1 MHIEKALPEGKHK
14 RVVKGFPQFPE
25 LPPEIR
31 MRIFEY
37 AGVAWG
43 ANNVYITCRRRDQLF
58 QNTTSLFHGAQGL
71 GDSTPGRR
79 IPDCWPYELRASY
92 KLPPLLRTNH
102 EARIAAQKFYKLSF
116 AYQLRHSCGVWFDST
131 RDKLIMGSGGA
142 FEFFKRGAKNTEED
156 RSEQK
161 KVEKTLRYLVIRSL
175 FAHEVIQLCANSHGL
190 ENLNALYLGGTS
202 LFCPGLQSGEGDC
215 FMRAV
220 AGLMGRWKQAVGK
233 GEIARAP
240 EVYTR
245 HSGDFEK
252 RLGLCED
259 EDPDELRLTS
269 KKISIERLN
278 Y

>member
-1 MHIEKALPEGKHK
+1 
-14 RVVKGFPQFPE
+14 
-25 LPPEIR
+25 
-31 MRIFEY
+31 
-37 AGVAWG
+37 
-43 ANNVYITCRRRDQLF
+43 
-58 QNTTSLFHGAQGL
+58 
-71 GDSTPGRR
+71 
-79 IPDCWPYELRASY
+79 
-92 KLPPLLRTNH
+92 LLRTNH

-175 FAHEVIQLCANSHGL
+175 FAHEVNTLCANSHGL

-202 LFCPGLQSGEGDC
+202 LFRPGLQSGEGDC
-215 FMRAV
+215 FMRAA

-252 RLGLCED
+252 SLGLCED
-259 EDPDELRLTS
+259 EDPDELRFTS
-269 KKISIERLN
+269 KMIMIERLN

>member
-58 QNTTSLFHGAQGL
+58 QNATSLFHGAQGL

-190 ENLNALYLGGTS
+190 ENLNA
-202 LFCPGLQSGEGDC
+202 FGEGDC

-259 EDPDELRLTS
+259 KDPDELRLTS